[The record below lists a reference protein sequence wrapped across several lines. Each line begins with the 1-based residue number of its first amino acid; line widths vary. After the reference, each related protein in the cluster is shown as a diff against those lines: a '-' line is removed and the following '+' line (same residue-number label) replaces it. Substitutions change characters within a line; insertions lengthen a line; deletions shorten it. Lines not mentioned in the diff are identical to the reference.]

1 MWALCDLASGLL
13 LTKTTNYDFK
23 DFPSETRI
31 PTMYFSPQPDFV
43 NTKVFLPPELQYQ
56 PSKKQGI
63 TLAMV
68 DAEKQNKKIK
78 KTAPEG
84 CGPLGTECK
93 VNFIFSF
100 FFLCVKMLSVKLILY
115 K

>member
-1 MWALCDLASGLL
+1 
-13 LTKTTNYDFK
+13 
-23 DFPSETRI
+23 
-31 PTMYFSPQPDFV
+31 MYFAPQPDFV

-68 DAEKQNKKIK
+68 DAEKQNKKPK
-78 KTAPEG
+78 KQLPEA

-93 VNFIFSF
+93 VSCFLPLF
-100 FFLCVKMLSVKLILY
+100 FCSL
-115 K
+115 

>member
-1 MWALCDLASGLL
+1 
-13 LTKTTNYDFK
+13 
-23 DFPSETRI
+23 
-31 PTMYFSPQPDFV
+31 MYFSPQPDFV

-68 DAEKQNKKIK
+68 DAEKQNKKVK

-100 FFLCVKMLSVKLILY
+100 FFLVCENVECKIDFV
-115 K
+115 